1 MIPFLT
7 YPLALMAMA
16 SLPALAAIYI
26 LRNRFRRQTVSSLM
40 LWRFRV
46 QSKEGGAKVN
56 RIQLP
61 LVFFLELLALVLL
74 ATAATGPRWKLPQ
87 STRPLLV
94 ILDDSF
100 SMRAVKDNASAQA
113 RAREYL
119 RTLFRHQAPP
129 VTRLLLAGQEP
140 RLLGSPAR
148 TWAEVE
154 KLLPQW
160 TCHAPSTALEAA
172 LTLASE
178 LGKQQAN
185 LLVLTDHPPPEK
197 KVAGD
202 RVEWHSFGEPLDNAA
217 FINASR
223 TALGDQ
229 DRCLLEIANFSTKPH
244 EARVVVQAGANMVQR
259 ALLSLAPQEHQR
271 VVFNVPSST
280 ALLIATLDD
289 DALAEDNQVQL
300 APPVRKKVRVQVLL
314 ANDTLNSLAERA
326 LDATGLR
333 AALSQNPELVI
344 QQSDLIPSG
353 SNVWSLNWVVAAN
366 ATAYTGP
373 FVIDTSHPLGEG
385 LGLQGAVWAATSAT
399 NAPGFV
405 PVVLAGNVP
414 LLSVHEDALARR
426 HFTLNLDPALSTV
439 QNTPDWP
446 ILFWNLLQWRASELP
461 GLEDSNIRLGT
472 EAILKTTGE
481 AVTVN
486 WPDGSVKAFA
496 KTTDRLSLE
505 TPLPG
510 LYTIKMGPATS
521 SCSVNTLAAEKSDL
535 AGCQT
540 GQWGKWGEDA
550 EHRFEETSLIWTFG
564 LAALLVL
571 VSHLWVL
578 STGKG
583 GN

>member
-87 STRPLLV
+87 STRPLIV

-100 SMRAVKDNASAQA
+100 SMRAVKDNTSAQA

-119 RTLFRHQAPP
+119 QSLFRRQAPP

-148 TWAEVE
+148 TWAELE
-154 KLLPQW
+154 KLMPQW

-185 LLVLTDHPPPEK
+185 LLVLTDHPPPDK

-217 FINASR
+217 FVNASR

-229 DRCLLEIANFSTKPH
+229 DRCLLEIANLSPKPH
-244 EARVVVQAGANMVQR
+244 EARVVVRAGTNMVQR
-259 ALLSLAPQEHQR
+259 TLLSLAPQEHQR
-271 VVFNVPSST
+271 VVFNVPST
-280 ALLIATLDD
+280 AALLSATLDD
-289 DALAEDNQVQL
+289 DALAEDNQVHL
-300 APPVRKKVRVQVLL
+300 APPVRKKVRVQVSLT
-314 ANDTLNSLAERA
+314 NDTLSSLAERA

-333 AALSQNPELVI
+333 ASLSLNPELVI
-344 QQSDLIPSG
+344 EQSDFIPSG
-353 SNVWSLNWVVAAN
+353 SNVWSLNWVVATN

-385 LGLQGAVWAATSAT
+385 LGLQGAVWAAASAT
-399 NAPGFV
+399 NAPGYI

-414 LLSVHEDALARR
+414 LLSVNEDALARR
-426 HFTLNLDPALSTV
+426 HFTLNLDPVLSTV

-486 WPDGSVKAFA
+486 WPDGSARTVRKN
-496 KTTDRLSLE
+496 RRPSLARGVAAR
-505 TPLPG
+505 PLYDQNG
-510 LYTIKMGPATS
+510 
-521 SCSVNTLAAEKSDL
+521 
-535 AGCQT
+535 
-540 GQWGKWGEDA
+540 
-550 EHRFEETSLIWTFG
+550 FG
-564 LAALLVL
+564 HLHLLR
-571 VSHLWVL
+571 
-578 STGKG
+578 
-583 GN
+583 